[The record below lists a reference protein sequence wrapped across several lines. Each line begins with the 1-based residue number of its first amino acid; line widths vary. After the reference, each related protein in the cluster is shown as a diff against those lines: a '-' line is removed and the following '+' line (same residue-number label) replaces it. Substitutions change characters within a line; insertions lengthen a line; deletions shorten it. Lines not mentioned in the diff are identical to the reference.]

1 MLPYARGRKED
12 VSDTHF
18 IFVVTSW
25 RYGLN
30 PFVRVG
36 LCLSAISCAWPV
48 LAVDDDGE
56 TMVVTASS
64 VEQNLKDAPASISV
78 ITQEDLQRKP
88 VQNLKDVL
96 KEVPGVQLTNEG
108 DNRKGVSIRG
118 LDSSYTLILVD
129 GKRVNSRNAVF
140 RHNDFD
146 LNWIPVDSIERIEVV
161 RGPMSSLYGSDAL
174 GGVVNIITKKI
185 GQKWSGTVTVD
196 TTVQEHRDRGDTY
209 NGQFFTSGP
218 LIDGVLGMKAYGSL
232 AKREKDDPQ
241 NSTTTDTGETP
252 RIEGFSSRDGNVE
265 FAWTPNQNHDFTAGY
280 GFDRQDRDS
289 DSLDKNRLERQNYS
303 VSHNGRWDYGTSEL
317 KYYGEKV
324 ENKNPG
330 NSSPITSE
338 SNTVDGKY
346 TLPLTAIN
354 QFLTVGGEWRHDK
367 LSDAVNLTG
376 GTSSKTSA
384 SQYALFVEDEWRIF
398 EPLALTTGVRMD
410 DHETYGEHWSP
421 RAYLVYNATDT
432 VTVKGGWATAFKA
445 PSLLQLS
452 PDWTSN
458 SCRGACKIVGSPDL
472 KPETS
477 ESWELGLYYMGE
489 EGWLE
494 GVESSVT
501 VFRNDVKDRISIS
514 RTSDVN
520 AAPGYQNFVGF
531 ETGANGRRIPVFS
544 YYNVNKARIQGV
556 ETELK
561 IPFNDEWKL
570 SINYTYNDGRDVS
583 NGENKPLSDLPFH
596 TANGTLDWK
605 PLALEDWSFYVS
617 GHYTGQKRAD
627 SATAKTPGG
636 YTIWNTGAAW
646 QVTKDVK
653 LRAGVLN
660 LGDKDLSRDDY
671 SYNEDGRRYFM
682 AVDYRF

>member
-1 MLPYARGRKED
+1 MMMAKRWLSLHLP
-12 VSDTHF
+12 
-18 IFVVTSW
+18 
-25 RYGLN
+25 
-30 PFVRVG
+30 
-36 LCLSAISCAWPV
+36 
-48 LAVDDDGE
+48 
-56 TMVVTASS
+56 S

-196 TTVQEHRDRGDTY
+196 TTIQEHRDRGDTY

-338 SNTVDGKY
+338 SNAVDGKY

>member
-1 MLPYARGRKED
+1 MFR
-12 VSDTHF
+12 
-18 IFVVTSW
+18 
-25 RYGLN
+25 LN

-196 TTVQEHRDRGDTY
+196 TTIQEHRDRGDTY

-241 NSTTTDTGETP
+241 NSTTTDTGDTP

-445 PSLLQLS
+445 PSLL
-452 PDWTSN
+452 
-458 SCRGACKIVGSPDL
+458 
-472 KPETS
+472 
-477 ESWELGLYYMGE
+477 GLYYMGE

-570 SINYTYNDGRDVS
+570 SLNYTYNDGRDVS

>member
-1 MLPYARGRKED
+1 MFR
-12 VSDTHF
+12 
-18 IFVVTSW
+18 
-25 RYGLN
+25 LN

-196 TTVQEHRDRGDTY
+196 TTIQEHRDRGDTY

-458 SCRGACKIVGSPDL
+458 SSRGACKIVGSPDL